1 MNFAVGADA
10 NADGN
15 LDFDEFVSMVKHV
28 RTNRP
33 RREMLK
39 MYVATVCVCVCVRAR
54 AYIFCVSFFER
65 YQFLS
70 VERRATLTLRI
81 AIIAPS

>member
-1 MNFAVGADA
+1 MNGAVGADA

-15 LDFDEFVSMVKHV
+15 LDFDEFVNMIKHV

-39 MYVATVCVCVCVRAR
+39 MYVGTAFLCTCVFVRAR
-54 AYIFCVSFFER
+54 VHQFSASFFVNS
-65 YQFLS
+65 F
-70 VERRATLTLRI
+70 
-81 AIIAPS
+81 